1 MRASI
6 ATMTSAFVPVSLLWL
21 SLLMIVPSPADAG
34 FPDKPIKIVV
44 PFAPGGSIDM
54 ITRPLADFMSKD
66 LGKTVIIENRPGAG
80 TIVGTEAVARSAP
93 DGYTLLMGSAPLII
107 NPSIHASL
115 PFDTFKAFA
124 PVALVARFFNIV
136 VVGSKLPLTS
146 VQDVI
151 AYARANPNKL
161 NFGSPGIGT
170 SVHLAGEMFKSM
182 AHVDMTHVPYNSLA
196 PAIDDLLG
204 GRIEI
209 MFSTVPGVAAVL
221 QGGQLRALAI
231 TSAQRSPAFPDLP
244 TVAEAGVPG
253 FFVEGWYGLLAPA
266 GTAAEIISLLNRS
279 VEKAIRSEV
288 FKTIEINEGLTFAP
302 STPEDFGRYLQ
313 SEAARWRDVVKDA
326 HLQAQ

>member
-1 MRASI
+1 MI
-6 ATMTSAFVPVSLLWL
+6 A
-21 SLLMIVPSPADAG
+21 
-34 FPDKPIKIVV
+34 
-44 PFAPGGSIDM
+44 
-54 ITRPLADFMSKD
+54 RPLADFMSRD
-66 LGKTVIIENRPGAG
+66 LGKAVIIENRPGAG
-80 TIVGTEAVARSAP
+80 TIVGTEAVARSSP

-136 VVGSKLPLTS
+136 VVGSQLPFTS

-161 NFGSPGIGT
+161 NFGSPGVGT

-182 AHVDMTHVPYNSLA
+182 ARIDMTHIPYNSLA

-209 MFSTVPGVAAVL
+209 MFSTVPGVAAFV

-231 TSAQRSPAFPDLP
+231 TSAQRSTAFPELP

-266 GTAAEIISLLNRS
+266 GTAAEIIDLLNMS
-279 VEKAIRSEV
+279 VQKAIRSKIFE
-288 FKTIEINEGLTFAP
+288 TIEINEGLTFAP

-313 SEAARWRDVVKDA
+313 SEAARWRDAVKDA
-326 HLQAQ
+326 HMQAQ